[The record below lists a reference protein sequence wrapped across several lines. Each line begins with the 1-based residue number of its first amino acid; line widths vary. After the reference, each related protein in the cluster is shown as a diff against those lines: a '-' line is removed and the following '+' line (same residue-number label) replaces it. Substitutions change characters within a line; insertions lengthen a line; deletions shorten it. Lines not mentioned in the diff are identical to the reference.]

1 MNESIEMKS
10 DDAARQGMSGD
21 STPKHYDLSNRQLA
35 NEKIINVTIDTDDLI
50 NDNLTFI

>member
-1 MNESIEMKS
+1 
-10 DDAARQGMSGD
+10 MSGD

-35 NEKIINVTIDTDDLI
+35 NEEIINVTIDTDDLI